1 MFVLLQLFQ
10 YRSLLNM
17 TVFSPDIVMLMFSV
31 ELNRF
36 DRVANVR
43 TQKICGKEEMM
54 QSIRFLDEP

>member
-1 MFVLLQLFQ
+1 
-10 YRSLLNM
+10 M